1 MSLWSFEGAVV
12 SAFPSQFPVVIAAGV
27 HLFPFRTEQLSP
39 PAPMVLGGQPPGR
52 VGRRRIIFER
62 AARAA
67 RFAVWNISSL
77 MGCVTKGRRFAIGL
91 VRRSP
96 RRPRPRATFRAS
108 RDRALAAGARARPPA
123 GA

>member
-52 VGRRRIIFER
+52 VGRRRLL
-62 AARAA
+62 
-67 RFAVWNISSL
+67 W
-77 MGCVTKGRRFAIGL
+77 KGRRKAAFLRLHAPL
-91 VRRSP
+91 PSLAWRSEAKACACGRSKP
-96 RRPRPRATFRAS
+96 TLRLQSRAGSTI
-108 RDRALAAGARARPPA
+108 PT
-123 GA
+123 